1 MGDNNWA
8 TSLVEN
14 EEEENCGY
22 ALQIVDSMAFPM
34 VMNAII
40 ELDVLGIIARAGPG
54 RQLLSSEIAA
64 ILPGV
69 QDPIVAAS
77 MLERM
82 LWLLATYNVVSCT
95 VVEAKDGGVKKRFG
109 LAAVAKYFVPDH
121 DGVSLAPLMS
131 LSQDK
136 VFVDSW

>member
-1 MGDNNWA
+1 
-8 TSLVEN
+8 
-14 EEEENCGY
+14 
-22 ALQIVDSMAFPM
+22 
-34 VMNAII
+34 MNAII

-54 RQLLSSEIAA
+54 RQLMSSEIAVS
-64 ILPGV
+64 LPGV
-69 QDPIVAAS
+69 KDPKTTAS

-95 VVEAKDGGVKKRFG
+95 VVEDKDGGVKKRFG
-109 LAAVAKYFVPDH
+109 LAAVAKYFVPDN
-121 DGVSLAPLMS
+121 DGVSLAPLMR